1 MRTIALE
8 EHYASPAFVLGPG
21 RDFGKYSQFTAK
33 VIGQL
38 RDVDER
44 RIAEMDAAGLDMQ
57 VLSLVSPGVEQLD
70 AAASVKIAQESNDFL
85 AEAVRR
91 HPSRLAGFASIP
103 TPAPEQA
110 ADELERAVRECGL
123 KGALINGH
131 TRGRYLDDEVFW
143 PILQRAEELGVPIY
157 IHPTLPP
164 EPVIRTYYAGNH
176 PPEATA
182 RLAGGG
188 YGWHIET
195 AVHVLRII
203 TSGALDR
210 YPRLQLVIGHLGE
223 TLPFML
229 PRLET
234 MVSNEATKL
243 PRPISAYLRENVYYT
258 ISGFNFV
265 PTFLDT
271 LLEVGADRIIF
282 STDYPFSPTEE
293 AMAFLEHLPAST
305 VEREK
310 IAHGNAER
318 LLRL

>member
-1 MRTIALE
+1 M
-8 EHYASPAFVLGPG
+8 
-21 RDFGKYSQFTAK
+21 
-33 VIGQL
+33 
-38 RDVDER
+38 
-44 RIAEMDAAGLDMQ
+44 
-57 VLSLVSPGVEQLD
+57 
-70 AAASVKIAQESNDFL
+70 
-85 AEAVRR
+85 
-91 HPSRLAGFASIP
+91 
-103 TPAPEQA
+103 
-110 ADELERAVRECGL
+110 
-123 KGALINGH
+123 
-131 TRGRYLDDEVFW
+131 
-143 PILQRAEELGVPIY
+143 
-157 IHPTLPP
+157 
-164 EPVIRTYYAGNH
+164 IRTYYAGNH

-293 AMAFLEHLPAST
+293 AMAFLEHLPASP